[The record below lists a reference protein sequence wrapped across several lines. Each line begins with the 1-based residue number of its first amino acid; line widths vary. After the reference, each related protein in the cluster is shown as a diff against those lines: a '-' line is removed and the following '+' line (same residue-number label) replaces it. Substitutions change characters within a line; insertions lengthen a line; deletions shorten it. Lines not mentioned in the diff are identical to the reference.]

1 MSLPPLTLTRRL
13 LPLGLV
19 FLAAGLS
26 LALVGPFLALFL
38 STSVDAGPVKVTV
51 FLVVGPLA
59 GVATSWAIGR
69 VSDRRPMRRH
79 LLIIASIAGV
89 IGCGLAAVIRDYWAL
104 LALTTTAFA
113 VAGALFPQT
122 FAYAREVLQ
131 RDDPGRAALGISA
144 LRTVFSLAYV
154 GGPPIAAL
162 LLSHGGFT
170 AVFATAAVM
179 YALATLVAFGWLSEV
194 EAPAAPE
201 GDQPPPV
208 PAPAASR
215 IRIWLTVAAFTLMQ
229 APMVLGVQALALFIE
244 HDLHGSVGDAGLILG
259 LCAALEIPLML
270 GLGLLTRRISVRAL
284 ILAGSACGVIYSA
297 IVFGAP
303 AVWVLLA
310 AQIVNALYIASVSS
324 LGITYVQD
332 MMPAEPGRATTL
344 FTNTFPI
351 GQIMAGPLL
360 GLAQHTDYRWAYAMN
375 FVMCLL
381 GVLLLLATRPA
392 ARVSTLRLR
401 RARASGAD
409 VPAGDRR
416 PA

>member
-1 MSLPPLTLTRRL
+1 MTRRL
-13 LPLGLV
+13 LPLGLN

-59 GVATSWAIGR
+59 GVACSWAIGR
-69 VSDRRPMRRH
+69 LSDRRPMRRR
-79 LLIIASIAGV
+79 LLIIASVAGV
-89 IGCGLAAVIRDYWAL
+89 IGCGLAAVIRDYWIL
-104 LALTTTAFA
+104 LVLTTTVFA

-131 RDDPGRAALGISA
+131 RDDPARAALGISA

-154 GGPPIAAL
+154 AGPPIAAVL
-162 LLSHGGFT
+162 LGHGGFT
-170 AVFATAAVM
+170 AVFATAAGM
-179 YALATLVAFGWLSEV
+179 YALAILIAFGWLSEV
-194 EAPAAPE
+194 QAPAVDPE
-201 GDQPPPV
+201 QPPPV
-208 PAPAASR
+208 PAPSAPR
-215 IRIWLTVAAFTLMQ
+215 LTIWLTVVAFTLMQ

-244 HDLHGSVGDAGLILG
+244 HDLHGSVSDAGLILG

-270 GLGLLTRRISVRAL
+270 GFGVLTRRIPLRVLLLTGAS
-284 ILAGSACGVIYSA
+284 CGVIYSG
-297 IVFGAP
+297 IVFGAS
-303 AVWVLLA
+303 AVWMLLV
-310 AQIVNALYIASVSS
+310 AQMVNALYIASTSS
-324 LGITYVQD
+324 LGISYVQD

-375 FVMCLL
+375 FMLCLL
-381 GVLLLLATRPA
+381 GLLLLLATRPA
-392 ARVSTLRLR
+392 TTGSRLRLR
-401 RARASGAD
+401 RASASGAD
-409 VPAGDRR
+409 VPARDRH

>member
-1 MSLPPLTLTRRL
+1 VTLTRRL
-13 LPLGLV
+13 LPLGLA

-38 STSVDAGPVKVTV
+38 STSVQAGPVKVTV

-59 GVATSWAIGR
+59 GVATTWAIGR
-69 VSDRRPMRRH
+69 ISDRRPMRRL
-79 LLIIASIAGV
+79 LLIIAAIAGF
-89 IGCGLAAVIRDYWAL
+89 IGCGLTAVIRDYWAL
-104 LALTTTAFA
+104 LALTVTAFA

-170 AVFATAAVM
+170 AVFATAAGM
-179 YALATLVAFGWLSEV
+179 YALAALVAFGWLSEV
-194 EAPAAPE
+194 EAPVADPE
-201 GDQPPPV
+201 QPPPV
-208 PAPAASR
+208 IAPAASR
-215 IRIWLTVAAFTLMQ
+215 TTIWLTITAFTLMQ

-244 HDLHGSVGDAGLILG
+244 HDLHGSVGSAGLILG

-270 GLGLLTRRISVRAL
+270 GLGVLTRRISVRAL
-284 ILAGSACGVIYSA
+284 ILAGSSCGVVYSA

-303 AVWVLLA
+303 VVWVLLA

-351 GQIMAGPLL
+351 GQILAGPLL

-375 FVMCLL
+375 FTLCLL
-381 GVLLLLATRPA
+381 GVLLLLVTRPA
-392 ARVSTLRLR
+392 ASGSTLRLR
-401 RARASGAD
+401 RARASGTD
-409 VPAGDRR
+409 VPARDRH

>member
-1 MSLPPLTLTRRL
+1 L
-13 LPLGLV
+13 LPLGLA

-51 FLVVGPLA
+51 FLVAGPLA
-59 GVATSWAIGR
+59 AVATTWAIGR
-69 VSDRRPMRRH
+69 VSDRRPMRRR

-89 IGCGLAAVIRDYWAL
+89 IGCGLTAVIRDYWAL
-104 LALTTTAFA
+104 LALTMTAFA

-131 RDDPGRAALGISA
+131 RDDPDRAALGISA

-154 GGPPIAAL
+154 GGPPIAAV

-170 AVFATAAVM
+170 AVFGTAAAM
-179 YALATLVAFGWLSEV
+179 YALAALVAFGWLSEV
-194 EAPAAPE
+194 EAPVSDPE
-201 GDQPPPV
+201 QPPPM
-208 PAPAASR
+208 PAPAAPR
-215 IRIWLTVAAFTLMQ
+215 ITIWLTIVAFTLMQ

-244 HDLHGSVGDAGLILG
+244 HDLHGSVGSAGLILG

-284 ILAGSACGVIYSA
+284 ILAGSACGVAYSA
-297 IVFGAP
+297 IAFGAP
-303 AVWVLLA
+303 AVWVLLV

-351 GQIMAGPLL
+351 GQIMAGPLF

-375 FVMCLL
+375 FAMCLL
-381 GVLLLLATRPA
+381 GVLLLLVTRPA
-392 ARVSTLRLR
+392 VRGSTLRLR
-401 RARASGAD
+401 RASPSGAD

>member
-1 MSLPPLTLTRRL
+1 MRRL
-13 LPLGLV
+13 
-19 FLAAGLS
+19 
-26 LALVGPFLALFL
+26 
-38 STSVDAGPVKVTV
+38 
-51 FLVVGPLA
+51 
-59 GVATSWAIGR
+59 
-69 VSDRRPMRRH
+69 
-79 LLIIASIAGV
+79 LLIIAAIAGF
-89 IGCGLAAVIRDYWAL
+89 IGCGLTAVIRDYWAL
-104 LALTTTAFA
+104 LALTVTAFA

-170 AVFATAAVM
+170 AVFATAAGM
-179 YALATLVAFGWLSEV
+179 YALAALVAFGWLSEV
-194 EAPAAPE
+194 EAPVADPE
-201 GDQPPPV
+201 QPPPV
-208 PAPAASR
+208 IAPAASR
-215 IRIWLTVAAFTLMQ
+215 TTIWLTITAFTLMQ

-244 HDLHGSVGDAGLILG
+244 HDLHGSVGSAGLILG

-270 GLGLLTRRISVRAL
+270 GLGVLTRRISVRAL
-284 ILAGSACGVIYSA
+284 ILAGSSCGVVYSA

-351 GQIMAGPLL
+351 GQILAGPLL

-375 FVMCLL
+375 FTLCLL
-381 GVLLLLATRPA
+381 GVLLLLVTRPA
-392 ARVSTLRLR
+392 ASGSTLRLR
-401 RARASGAD
+401 RARASGTD
-409 VPAGDRR
+409 VPARDRH

>member
-1 MSLPPLTLTRRL
+1 MTLTRRL
-13 LPLGLV
+13 LPLGLS

-38 STSVDAGPVKVTV
+38 STSVAAGPLKVTFFLVAGPV
-51 FLVVGPLA
+51 A
-59 GVATSWAIGR
+59 GVAASWAIGR
-69 VSDRRPMRRH
+69 VSDRRPMRRR
-79 LLIIASIAGV
+79 LLIIAALAGV
-89 IGCGLAAVIRDYWAL
+89 VGCGLAAVIRDYWVL
-104 LALTTTAFA
+104 LAVTVTFVAI
-113 VAGALFPQT
+113 AGALFPQT

-162 LLSHGGFT
+162 LLGHGGFT
-170 AVFATAAVM
+170 AVFGTAAGM
-179 YALATLVAFGWLSEV
+179 YAVAAIVAFGWMSEV
-194 EAPAAPE
+194 EAPVVDPE
-201 GDQPPPV
+201 QPPPMHAP
-208 PAPAASR
+208 PAVR
-215 IRIWLTVAAFTLMQ
+215 TTIWLTVAAFTLIQ
-229 APMVLGVQALALFIE
+229 APMVLGVQALALFIQ
-244 HDLHGSVGDAGLILG
+244 HDLHGSIGSAGLILG
-259 LCAALEIPLML
+259 WCAALEIPLML
-270 GLGLLTRRISVRAL
+270 GLGLLTRRISVRGL
-284 ILAGSACGVIYSA
+284 ILAGAACGIVYSA

-303 AVWVLLA
+303 AVWVLLV
-310 AQIVNALYIASVSS
+310 AQIVNALFIASVSS

-375 FVMCLL
+375 FAMCLL
-381 GVLLLLATRPA
+381 GTLLLLVTRPA
-392 ARVSTLRLR
+392 AGGSTLRLR

>member
-1 MSLPPLTLTRRL
+1 VTLTRRL
-13 LPLGLV
+13 LPLGLA

-51 FLVVGPLA
+51 FLVAGPLA
-59 GVATSWAIGR
+59 AVATTWAIGR
-69 VSDRRPMRRH
+69 LSDRRPMRRL
-79 LLIIASIAGV
+79 LLIIASVAGV

-104 LALTTTAFA
+104 LALTMTAFA

-131 RDDPGRAALGISA
+131 RDDPDRAALAISA

-154 GGPPIAAL
+154 AGPPIAAL
-162 LLSHGGFT
+162 LLGHGGFT
-170 AVFATAAVM
+170 AVFATAAVL
-179 YALATLVAFGWLSEV
+179 YGLAALVAFFWLSEV
-194 EAPAAPE
+194 EVPAADPAE
-201 GDQPPPV
+201 PPPV
-208 PAPAASR
+208 AAPPAPR
-215 IRIWLTVAAFTLMQ
+215 MTIWLTVAAFTLLQ
-229 APMVLGVQALALFIE
+229 TPMVLGVQALALFIE
-244 HDLHGSVGDAGLILG
+244 HDLNGTVSSAGLILG

-270 GLGLLTRRISVRAL
+270 GFGVLTRRVPVRVL
-284 ILAGSACGVIYSA
+284 LLAGASCGVVYSA
-297 IVFGAP
+297 VVFGAP
-303 AVWVLLA
+303 AVWVLLV
-310 AQIVNALYIASVSS
+310 AQIVNALYIASTSS

-351 GQIMAGPLL
+351 GQILAGPLL
-360 GLAQHTDYRWAYAMN
+360 GLAQHTDYRWAYALN
-375 FVMCLL
+375 FALCLL
-381 GVLLLLATRPA
+381 GVLLLLVTRPA
-392 ARVSTLRLR
+392 AKGSTLRLR

>member
-1 MSLPPLTLTRRL
+1 MTRFSLSRRL
-13 LPLGLV
+13 LPLALA

-38 STSVDAGPVKVTV
+38 ASSVNAGPVEVTV
-51 FLVVGPLA
+51 FLVAGPLA
-59 GVATSWAIGR
+59 GVACAWVIGR
-69 VSDRRPMRRH
+69 LSDRRPIRRL
-79 LLIIASIAGV
+79 LLIIAAAA
-89 IGCGLAAVIRDYWAL
+89 GLAGSAITAVSRDYWTL
-104 LALTTTAFA
+104 LAVTTTLTAI
-113 VAGALFPQT
+113 AGALFPQT

-131 RDDPGRAALGISA
+131 RDDPERAALGISA
-144 LRTVFSLAYV
+144 LRTVFSPAYV

-170 AVFATAAVM
+170 AVFGTAAGM
-179 YALATLVAFGWLSEV
+179 YALAALIAFGWLSEV
-194 EAPAAPE
+194 EAPAVDPE
-201 GDQPPPV
+201 EPPPV
-208 PAPAASR
+208 LAPAASR
-215 IRIWLTVAAFTLMQ
+215 TTIWLTVLGFTLLQ

-244 HDLHGSVGDAGLILG
+244 HDLHGTVNSAGLILG

-270 GLGLLTRRISVRAL
+270 GFGLLTRRISVRTL
-284 ILAGSACGVIYSA
+284 ILAGSVCGVVYSA
-297 IVFGAP
+297 IAFGAP

-310 AQIVNALYIASVSS
+310 AQIVNALYIASTSS

-351 GQIMAGPLL
+351 GQILAGPLL

-375 FVMCLL
+375 FGLCLL
-381 GVLLLLATRPA
+381 GLLLLLVTRPA
-392 ARVSTLRLR
+392 AGGSTLRLR
-401 RARASGAD
+401 RARASGTD
-409 VPAGDRR
+409 LPAGDRR

>member
-1 MSLPPLTLTRRL
+1 MSREL
-13 LPLGLV
+13 LPLGLA

-38 STSVDAGPVKVTV
+38 STSVEAGPVKVTV
-51 FLVVGPLA
+51 FLVAGPLA
-59 GVATSWAIGR
+59 GVASSWVIGR
-69 VSDRRPMRRH
+69 ISDRRPMRRP
-79 LLIIASIAGV
+79 LLIIAAVAGV
-89 IGCGLAAVIRDYWAL
+89 AGSGLTAVIRDYWIL
-104 LALTTTAFA
+104 LAVTMTVTAI
-113 VAGALFPQT
+113 AGALFPQT

-154 GGPPIAAL
+154 GGPPIAAVL
-162 LLSHGGFT
+162 LGHGGFT
-170 AVFATAAVM
+170 AVFATAAGM
-179 YALATLVAFGWLSEV
+179 YALAAFVAFGWLSEV
-194 EAPAAPE
+194 KAPVVDPE
-201 GDQPPPV
+201 QPPPV
-208 PAPAASR
+208 LAPAASR
-215 IRIWLTVAAFTLMQ
+215 VTIWLTVAAFTMMQ
-229 APMVLGVQALALFIE
+229 TPMVLGVQALALFIE
-244 HDLHGSVGDAGLILG
+244 HDLHGSVSSAGLVLG

-270 GLGLLTRRISVRAL
+270 GFGVLTRRIPVRTL
-284 ILAGSACGVIYSA
+284 ILAGSSCGVIYSA

-310 AQIVNALYIASVSS
+310 AQIVNAVYIASVSS

-351 GQIMAGPLL
+351 GQILAGPLL

-375 FVMCLL
+375 FALCLL
-381 GVLLLLATRPA
+381 GVLLLLVTRPA
-392 ARVSTLRLR
+392 ARGSTFRLG

-409 VPAGDRR
+409 VPARDRR